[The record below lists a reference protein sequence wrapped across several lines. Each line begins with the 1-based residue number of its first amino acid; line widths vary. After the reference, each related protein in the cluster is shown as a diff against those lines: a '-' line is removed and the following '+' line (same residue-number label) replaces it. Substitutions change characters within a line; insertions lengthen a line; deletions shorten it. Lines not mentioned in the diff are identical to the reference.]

1 MIERELAWRV
11 FAHEFNHSHHFFHEG
26 DERSPNYLVTPTGAR
41 INRLYFVGVLTE
53 IENIGAGEDMWR
65 GRISDHTGGFMV
77 YAGQYQPEAAI
88 FISGLEVPSFIAV
101 VGKARTYEP
110 EEGTIYTSVRPEELN
125 TVDSQI
131 RDRWVV
137 ETARLTFERI
147 RFVKTAL
154 KSGQKGPELIDML
167 VQSGA
172 SAELADGISKAI
184 VHYPDLDKYLDTLSD
199 TIIDSLKT
207 LLPDETRMDVAA
219 DARSKVDTL
228 SATDADAVSATGAVS
243 ATEEV
248 SATEAVSV
256 TKATSTTESVPDN
269 GDNTPITGDVQAKP
283 DMENAEV
290 DTRID
295 ESQAGES
302 GTSTSND
309 AAPQKE
315 QPDGKEQV
323 YELLGRLDSGGGVPV
338 SELTDQSRQIGLTG
352 EQVDDALKGL
362 MAEGRCYEPKI
373 GVLRRV

>member
-147 RFVKTAL
+147 RFVRTAL
-154 KSGQKGPELIDML
+154 ESGQKGPELIDML

-184 VHYPDLDKYLDTLSD
+184 VHYPDLDKYLDTLSG

-228 SATDADAVSATGAVS
+228 SATEVVSAT
-243 ATEEV
+243 
-248 SATEAVSV
+248 
-256 TKATSTTESVPDN
+256 KAASTTESLPDN
-269 GDNTPITGDVQAKP
+269 GGTAPIAGDVQAKP
-283 DMENAEV
+283 EMEMVEV

-302 GTSTSND
+302 GTSTSDD
-309 AAPQKE
+309 AAPQEE

-323 YELLGRLDSGGGVPV
+323 YELLGSLDSGGGVPV